1 MADFLNGSFESG
13 TFSGW
18 STLGSAVVRQ
28 GSVDLGSSSDS
39 NARFE
44 PTNGS
49 YFAELSSQDK
59 SLSDIEIFLGL
70 DVGSFNASFDTEKD
84 NTYTVGSAIK
94 QSVHISAGQKLSF
107 DWKFKTTDYWSY
119 NDSSF
124 VVSGPSSAKLASVY
138 SAGNY
143 GAQSGRYDYTF
154 ADSGVYTIA
163 VAVFN
168 ETDSSASSYL
178 AVDNFTITSAAVNRA
193 PTSANCSVRTS
204 EDVAYT
210 FSTSDFAFSDDD
222 SGDSLKSVLITS
234 APDLGQL
241 LFDGSSF
248 IIGSSGYSIA
258 KADLGKLTFVPAAN
272 ANGDGYSSFQF
283 KVLDQA
289 DAASAAST
297 VTIDVTPVNDAPTSA
312 NRSVRTSEDVAYTFS
327 TSDFAFSDDDSDD
340 SLKSVLIT
348 SAPDLGQLL
357 FDGSSFII
365 GSSGYSIA
373 KADLGKLT

>member
-39 NARFE
+39 NARFA

-49 YFAELSSQDK
+49 YFAELTSQDQ
-59 SLSDIEIFLGL
+59 SLSSIESFLNL
-70 DVGSFNASFDTEKD
+70 GSGFFSASFDTEKD

-94 QSVHISAGQKLSF
+94 QSIYISAGQKLSF

-124 VVSGPSSAKLASVY
+124 VISGPSSVKLASVS

-143 GAQSGRYDYTF
+143 GAQSGGYEYTF

-163 VAVFN
+163 IAVFN
-168 ETDSSASSYL
+168 ESDATANSYL
-178 AVDNFTITSAAVNRA
+178 AVDNFRITSAAVNRT
-193 PTSANCSVRTS
+193 PTSANRSVRIS
-204 EDVAYT
+204 EDVVYT
-210 FSTSDFAFSDDD
+210 FSTADFVFSDVD

-248 IIGSSGYSIA
+248 TIGSSGY
-258 KADLGKLTFVPAAN
+258 
-272 ANGDGYSSFQF
+272 
-283 KVLDQA
+283 
-289 DAASAAST
+289 
-297 VTIDVTPVNDAPTSA
+297 
-312 NRSVRTSEDVAYTFS
+312 
-327 TSDFAFSDDDSDD
+327 
-340 SLKSVLIT
+340 
-348 SAPDLGQLL
+348 
-357 FDGSSFII
+357 
-365 GSSGYSIA
+365 
-373 KADLGKLT
+373 